1 MAYSIKLYQ
10 TASDKR
16 TVNKALTSV
25 MDTSGEIWGDCDLL
39 SPSLILNVVPG
50 VNFNY
55 LQILDAPFNGRY
67 YFVDNISIMQNGIM
81 RVPCNIDVLM
91 SHKTDIKK
99 ETAILARQ
107 TNLANL
113 YFNDPDLPIENR
125 NAVIFK
131 QFLEGRPN
139 KGNLVIIKNY
149 IAIFVK
155 KSTIISN

>member
-25 MDTSGEIWGDCDLL
+25 MDASAEIWGDCDLL
-39 SPSLILNVVPG
+39 SPSLILNVAPG

-55 LQILDAPFNGRY
+55 LQILDAPCNGRY
-67 YFVDNISIMQNGIM
+67 YFVDNITIMQNGIM
-81 RVPCNIDVLM
+81 RVPCSIDVLM
-91 SHKTDIKK
+91 SHKSDIKK

-107 TNLANL
+107 SNIANL

-125 NAVIFK
+125 NNVSLK
-131 QFLEGRPN
+131 QFPKVLEN
-139 KGNLVIIKNY
+139 KAYYYLLIGG
-149 IAIFVK
+149 
-155 KSTIISN
+155 

>member
-10 TASDKR
+10 TPSDKR
-16 TVNKALTSV
+16 TVNKAITSV
-25 MDTSGEIWGDCDLL
+25 MNDTAEIWGDCDLI
-39 SPSLILNVVPG
+39 SPSLLLHVTPG

-67 YFVDNISIMQNGIM
+67 YFVDDITIMQNGII
-81 RVPCNIDVLM
+81 RVSCSIDVLM
-91 SHKTDIKK
+91 SHKSDIKK

-125 NAVIFK
+125 NDVSFK
-131 QFLEGRPN
+131 LFPKGLENHAYYYLLIG
-139 KGNLVIIKNY
+139 G
-149 IAIFVK
+149 
-155 KSTIISN
+155 

>member
-10 TASDKR
+10 TPSDKR
-16 TVNKALTSV
+16 TVNKAITSV
-25 MDTSGEIWGDCDLL
+25 MNDTAEIWGDCDIL
-39 SPSLILNVVPG
+39 SPSLLLPVAPG

-67 YFVDNISIMQNGIM
+67 YFVDDITIMQNGII
-81 RVPCNIDVLM
+81 RVSCSIDVLM
-91 SHKTDIKK
+91 SHKSDIKK

-125 NAVIFK
+125 NDVSFK
-131 QFLEGRPN
+131 LFPKGLENHAYYYLLIG
-139 KGNLVIIKNY
+139 G
-149 IAIFVK
+149 
-155 KSTIISN
+155 